1 LTNKDSAAED
11 AVAEDSAAAA
21 AGLDVRIA
29 QETDRSGAHRPA
41 SINCARFRGSA
52 FPYPWYIRLLSA
64 SPFIGLHHIVRGILP
79 GHHGALAHSWAVK
92 R

>member
-1 LTNKDSAAED
+1 LTNKDNAAED

-41 SINCARFRGSA
+41 RINCVRFRGSA
-52 FPYPWYIRLLSA
+52 SRYLDRFCLPSIGPLIETYDIVCGLLA
-64 SPFIGLHHIVRGILP
+64 GQD
-79 GHHGALAHSWAVK
+79 GAVAYS
-92 R
+92 